1 MVVKK
6 QDALSKLASG
16 PLSKPTSVLTVGALE
31 AALLAEVPA
40 SDAESW
46 DRTGMTVGDPA
57 RLIEGVAVAL
67 DPTVDAVREAS
78 ARGAN
83 VLLTHHPAYLD
94 APDAF
99 GPSAAVY
106 GGAGCVVW
114 EAIERGVALI
124 ALHTALDV
132 SPYAARVLPSRLKLS
147 FWGDVLVPSKGSRD
161 KGYGQLCTVRDED
174 GAFTLAH
181 LAARCTSVF
190 SRPPRVWGPPT
201 REISRVVT
209 WTGSA
214 GGLARECL
222 RARVDCLVCGEV
234 KYHEALALSQ
244 AGLCIV
250 DLGHDVSEL
259 PLMDV
264 LVRLAERAGVAPER
278 IVAVEQQGNWWHP
291 ESIRV

>member
-57 RLIEGVAVAL
+57 RLVEGVAVAL

-99 GPSAAVY
+99 GPSTATY

-114 EAIERGVALI
+114 EAIKHGVALI

-132 SPYAARVLPSRLKLS
+132 SPYATRALPNRLKLS
-147 FWGDVLVPSKGSRD
+147 FAGDVLVPSKGSHD

-190 SRPPRVWGPPT
+190 SRPPRVWGPST

-259 PLMDV
+259 PLVDV
-264 LVRLAERAGVAPER
+264 LVHLVERVGVTPDR

>member
-1 MVVKK
+1 MMAKK
-6 QDALSKLASG
+6 QDALSRLASG
-16 PLSKPTSVLTVGALE
+16 PLLKPMSVCTIGALE

-40 SDAESW
+40 ADAESW

-57 RLIEGVAVAL
+57 RLLEGVAVAL

-78 ARGAN
+78 ACGAN

-94 APDAF
+94 APGVF
-99 GPSAAVY
+99 GPVSVTS
-106 GGAGCVVW
+106 GTAGCVVW
-114 EAIERGVALI
+114 EAIERDVALI

-132 SPYAARVLPSRLKLS
+132 SAHAAHALPDLLSLS
-147 FWGDVLVPSKGSRD
+147 FDGDVLVPSKNSRD
-161 KGYGQLCTVRDED
+161 KGYGQICTVRGDE

-190 SRPPRVWGPPT
+190 SRPPRVWGSPS
-201 REISRVVT
+201 RNLSRVVT

-214 GGLARECL
+214 GAVARECL
-222 RARVDCLVCGEV
+222 RSRVDCLVCGEV
-234 KYHEALALSQ
+234 KYHDALALSQ

-259 PLMDV
+259 PLVDV
-264 LVRLAERAGVAPER
+264 LVRLVEGVGVAPGR
-278 IVAVEQQGNWWHP
+278 IAVVEQHDNWWHP